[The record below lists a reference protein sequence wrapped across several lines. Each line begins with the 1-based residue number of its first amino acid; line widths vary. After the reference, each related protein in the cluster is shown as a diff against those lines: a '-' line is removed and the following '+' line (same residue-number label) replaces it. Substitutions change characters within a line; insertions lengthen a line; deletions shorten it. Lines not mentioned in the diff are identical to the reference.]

1 MNLSLIDPFVLA
13 QDYPESLAGTL
24 RSGHATCLRFNRKGD
39 FLASGRADGT
49 VVIFDIETNGVAR
62 KLRGHTRQI
71 QSLSWSRDGRYLLSS
86 SQDWKCVLWDL
97 KDGSR
102 VRTVRFEAPVYIA
115 ELHPYNHLLFVASLF
130 EDQPKLVDLSTTIP
144 TKHVLPS
151 APKRQRLEGEDASTE
166 KQDAKHTTCVTVFTA
181 SGHHILAG
189 TNKGWFNIIETATC
203 QTIYST
209 RLSTGVII
217 FLRLTA
223 SGRDMV
229 VNSSDRILRTILMP
243 NLTDANV
250 DPDSITIEVE
260 HKFQDVVNRLS
271 WNHVAFSSTGEYVT
285 ASTYKNHDIYVWERS
300 HGSLVKILEGPKEEL
315 GVVEWHP
322 HRPYVAA
329 CGLESGHI
337 YLWAINTPQ
346 RWSALAPD
354 FAEVEE
360 NVEYIERE
368 DEFDIHPIEE
378 IHKRRLDLEDEDVDV
393 LTVEPTKELGYE
405 DDEEVGRGGGPLG
418 SDDEDGGGGAFRMP
432 VLLDISESESEEEIV
447 AVGPG
452 TMRRKSPGA
461 GREWM
466 DSGGGGGSDARN
478 GAAENGASDMERA
491 TTNGTASRSR
501 RKR

>member
-13 QDYPESLAGTL
+13 QDYPDALTGRL
-24 RSGHATCLRFNRKGD
+24 RSGHATCIRFNRKGD
-39 FLASGRADGT
+39 FLASGRADG
-49 VVIFDIETNGVAR
+49 VIVIFDVETNGVAH

-115 ELHPYNHLLFVASLF
+115 ELHPYNHFLFVASLF
-130 EDQPKLVDLSTTIP
+130 EDQPMLVDISSTIP
-144 TKHVLPS
+144 NKRQLPS
-151 APKRQRLEGEDASTE
+151 APRRNQIDGEDITE
-166 KQDAKHTTCVTVFTA
+166 KQAAQDAKHTTCITIFTA
-181 SGHHILAG
+181 LGNHIISG
-189 TNKGWFNIIETATC
+189 TSKGWLNIIETETC
-203 QTIYST
+203 QTIHST
-209 RLSTGVII
+209 RLCNGVVIY
-217 FLRLTA
+217 LRLTA

-229 VNSSDRILRTILMP
+229 SNSSDRVIRTIPIPDLSQVDLDID
-243 NLTDANV
+243 NLK
-250 DPDSITIEVE
+250 IEVE

-285 ASTYKNHDIYVWERS
+285 ASTYMNHDIYVWERS

-322 HRPYVAA
+322 NRPLVAA
-329 CGLESGHI
+329 CGLETGRVYIWSI
-337 YLWAINTPQ
+337 ISPQ

-378 IHKRRLDLEDEDVDV
+378 IHKRRLDLEDESVDV
-393 LTVEPTKELGYE
+393 LTIEPTKGEFEE
-405 DDEEVGRGGGPLG
+405 D
-418 SDDEDGGGGAFRMP
+418 AFRMP
-432 VLLDISESESEEEIV
+432 VLLDVDNSESEEEVV

-452 TMRRKSPGA
+452 TMRRKSPGE

-466 DSGGGGGSDARN
+466 NGVEDAGSGDDRGTKRAAAIGGIRSSN
-478 GAAENGASDMERA
+478 K
-491 TTNGTASRSR
+491 SR
-501 RKR
+501 RR